1 VPRII
6 AGRAGGT
13 VLAAPP
19 SGTRPTSDRVRE
31 SLFAA
36 LESADVLDDARVADL
51 YAGTGALGLEA
62 VSRGAAS
69 ADLVEQAPA
78 AEKLTRS
85 NAARVL
91 KAMGGGLPA
100 SAVRVHRQSVGMFVA
115 AARGPFDLVFLDPPY
130 DLGDGELAR
139 VLTALEASLAPGA
152 LVVVERASRSP
163 EPEIPDHWSAER
175 HKRYGD
181 TSIWWYAVPTEPQPR
196 AESQS

>member
-36 LESADVLDDARVADL
+36 LESADALAGARVADL

-62 VSRGAAS
+62 LSRGAAS
-69 ADLVEQAPA
+69 VDLVEQAAA
-78 AEKLTRS
+78 AEKLTRA

-91 KAMGGGLPA
+91 KAMSGMPA
-100 SAVRVHRQSVGMFVA
+100 SSVHVHRQSVGTYVA
-115 AARGPFDLVFLDPPY
+115 AGRGPFDLVFLDPPY

-139 VLTALEASLAPGA
+139 VLTALEASVAPGA
-152 LVVVERASRSP
+152 LIVVERAARSP
-163 EPEIPDHWSAER
+163 EPETPDHWALER

-181 TSIWWYAVPTEPQPR
+181 TGMWWYGVPTEPHPR

>member
-1 VPRII
+1 MPRII

-13 VLAAPP
+13 VLSAPP

-36 LESADVLDDARVADL
+36 LESGDALDGARVADL
-51 YAGTGALGLEA
+51 YAGTGSLALEA
-62 VSRGAAS
+62 LSRGAAS
-69 ADLVEQAPA
+69 ADLVEHAPA
-78 AEKLTRS
+78 AERLARA
-85 NAARVL
+85 NAARVQ
-91 KAMGGGLPA
+91 KAMAGALSA
-100 SAVRVHRQSVGMFVA
+100 TAVRVHRQPVSAFVA
-115 AARGPFDLVFLDPPY
+115 AAHGPFDLVFLDPPY

-152 LVVVERASRSP
+152 LVVIERAARSA
-163 EPEIPDHWSAER
+163 EPEVPGPWKPER

-181 TSIWWYAVPTEPQPR
+181 TAIWWYRAPDEPQPR

>member
-6 AGRAGGT
+6 AGRAGGS

-36 LESADVLDDARVADL
+36 LEAADALDGARVADL

-62 VSRGAAS
+62 ISRGAAS

-78 AEKLTRS
+78 AEKLTRA

-91 KAMGGGLPA
+91 KAMAGAVAP
-100 SAVRVHRQSVGMFVA
+100 SAVRVHRQSVGTYVA

-139 VLTALEASLAPGA
+139 VLTALEPSLAPDA
-152 LVVVERASRSP
+152 LIVVERGSRST
-163 EPEIPDHWSAER
+163 EPEVPAEWVPER
-175 HKRYGD
+175 VKRYGD
-181 TSIWWYAVPTEPQPR
+181 TAIRWYRVPSEPQPR

>member
-1 VPRII
+1 MPRII

-36 LESADVLDDARVADL
+36 LESADALDDARVADL

-69 ADLVEQAPA
+69 ADLVEHAPA
-78 AEKLTRS
+78 AEKLTRA
-85 NAARVL
+85 NAARVH
-91 KAMGGGLPA
+91 KAMAGALPA
-100 SAVRVHRQSVGMFVA
+100 TAVRVHRQSVGAFVA
-115 AARGPFDLVFLDPPY
+115 VARGPFDLVFLDPPY

-139 VLTALEASLAPGA
+139 VLTALETSLAPGA
-152 LVVVERASRSP
+152 LVVIERAARSA
-163 EPEIPDHWSAER
+163 EPEVPAPWAPER
-175 HKRYGD
+175 QKRYGD
-181 TSIWWYAVPTEPQPR
+181 TAVWWYRVP
-196 AESQS
+196 A